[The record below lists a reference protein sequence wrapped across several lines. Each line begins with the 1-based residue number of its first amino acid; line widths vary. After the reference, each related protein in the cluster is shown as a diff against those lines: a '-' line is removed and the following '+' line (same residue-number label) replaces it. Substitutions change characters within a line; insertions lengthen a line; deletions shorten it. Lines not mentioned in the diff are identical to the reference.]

1 MPSVPVEY
9 RVEIFEHEWRR
20 ETRVRS
26 AEGLQNLLNDLGR
39 DGWSLKAWETR
50 RDETP
55 PDNGGGNV
63 PPRPAE
69 VVVAIFQ
76 RPAG

>member
-1 MPSVPVEY
+1 MAAVPVEY
-9 RVEIFEHEWRR
+9 RVKIFEHEWLRS
-20 ETRVRS
+20 TRDRS

-39 DGWSLKAWETR
+39 EGWSLKAWETR

-55 PDNGGGNV
+55 AERGGGNV

-76 RPAG
+76 RPSG